1 VPGVCSYLITFLSI
15 VLLLLTLP
23 FSLVFAIRVVQVITG
38 TLAKG
43 TSDRSSDIIYSDIWE

>member
-23 FSLVFAIRVVQVITG
+23 FSLVFAIRVVQVITRIF
-38 TLAKG
+38 AKG
-43 TSDRSSDIIYSDIWE
+43 TFDRSSHIIYSDIME